1 MQLLGLAVA
10 ATIYSIGLPK
20 RARFQPVAPEVG
32 IGRALLTNSNPTNW
46 HVLIMIHDKLT
57 STMRIS

>member
-46 HVLIMIHDKLT
+46 HVLIMIYTK
-57 STMRIS
+57 